1 MEFLHNGN
9 SLVLREATIDDVP
22 AMTDLELRVNPQGW
36 SHVDFTSSIASVHVC
51 RVLMSKHSLV
61 AYVITSTAADE
72 AELLNIVVAPEYH
85 RQGLASRLLE
95 LVYDSFNATIH
106 SLFLEVRASNKAA
119 LCLYDNLGFNE
130 VGVRSNYY
138 PALLPAQKQTAS
150 FSHKKSV
157 SKNLRE
163 DAIIMAKSL

>member
-1 MEFLHNGN
+1 MKFLHNGN
-9 SLVLREATIDDVP
+9 SLILREATLDDVS

-36 SHVDFTSSIASVHVC
+36 SHVNFTSSIASVHVC
-51 RVLMSKHSLV
+51 RVLMFKHCLV

-85 RQGLASRLLE
+85 RQGIASRLLE
-95 LVYDSFNATIH
+95 LVYKSFNATIH

-130 VGVRSNYY
+130 VGVRPNYY
-138 PALLPAQKQTAS
+138 PKLLSVQKQTAG
-150 FSHKKSV
+150 FSRNKGG
-157 SKNLRE
+157 SKNSRE